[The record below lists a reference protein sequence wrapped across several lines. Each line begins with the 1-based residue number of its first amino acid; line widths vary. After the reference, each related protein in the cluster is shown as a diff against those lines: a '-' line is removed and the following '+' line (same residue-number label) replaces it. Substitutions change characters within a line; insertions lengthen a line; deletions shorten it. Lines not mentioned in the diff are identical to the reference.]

1 MSQFLFLYLD
11 EEKQKSIKAKK
22 HICRGTT
29 TMKGKLL
36 NLSIVAA
43 LGFAISACG
52 GGSSGKDTANN
63 NSSGGDQTQ
72 SGDVSTGRLIDAA
85 VEGMDYVTATQSGT
99 TNANGEFSYKPGEKV
114 TFKMG
119 GHSFTSVDAGN
130 VITPLDLAGTE
141 DINDNAVVNI
151 VRLLMTLDSDDDPS
165 NGISI
170 NETVKNTA
178 TQINFN
184 VAPADFG
191 NDSNVTALLSQ
202 ASKSA
207 SDLPDEAEAKA
218 HFEESLSTTTADLKG
233 MFTLGWEVGED
244 SEYAGIVNI
253 FPNGHFLV
261 VEYEYEVGDED
272 EDLWQGFQYGSFKL
286 NGTDLVGK
294 KINWSKDNDNNGTA
308 DDPFDGGLASD
319 DIITNF
325 VVSDASLSLTW
336 TDPTPSDDEDAS
348 GDEVFPRVNTS
359 NTIVGSWELKEQN
372 GGHVI
377 FNFRN
382 DNKFF
387 LVQMVDGEAAE
398 GEDGDIGIE
407 YGTYSHT
414 NGVLNLELTFDG
426 SGGSLVFDEGIE
438 GETRSLDSVVS
449 SEADEL
455 TITFGAEETLTFE
468 RLL

>member
-1 MSQFLFLYLD
+1 
-11 EEKQKSIKAKK
+11 
-22 HICRGTT
+22 
-29 TMKGKLL
+29 MKRKLL

-52 GGSSGKDTANN
+52 GGSSSSNDTANN
-63 NSSGGDQTQ
+63 NSSGGDQNQ

-85 VEGMDYVTATQSGT
+85 VQGMDYVTATQSGT

-130 VITPLDLAGTE
+130 VITPLDLAGTD
-141 DINDNAVVNI
+141 DINNNAVVNI
-151 VRLLMTLDSDDDPS
+151 VRLLMTLDTDGDPS
-165 NGISI
+165 NGIAI

-178 TQINFN
+178 SQINFN

-191 NDSNVTALLSQ
+191 NESNVTALLSQ
-202 ASKSA
+202 AGKSA

-233 MFTLGWEVGED
+233 MFSLGWEVGED

-261 VEYEYEVGDED
+261 VEYEYEVEDQD

-286 NGTDLVGK
+286 KGTDLVGK
-294 KINWSKDNDNNGTA
+294 KISWSKDNDNNGIA
-308 DDPFDGGLASD
+308 DDHFDGGLASD

-348 GDEVFPRVNTS
+348 GDEVFPRVATS
-359 NTIVGSWELKEQN
+359 NTIVGSWELKEEPAEEGN
-372 GGHVI
+372 NSGHVI
-377 FNFRN
+377 FNFR
-382 DNKFF
+382 DDGKFF
-387 LVQMVDGEAAE
+387 LVQLADSEVPE

-407 YGTYSHT
+407 YGTYSHM
-414 NGVLNLELTFDG
+414 NNVDLTLDLIFDG
-426 SGGSLVFDEGIE
+426 SGPSLLHDNGVQSM
-438 GETRSLDSVVS
+438 THSVTVS
-449 SEADEL
+449 ED
-455 TITFGAEETLTFE
+455 GKTLTLDITDSLNERYDVEFN